1 MDDRM
6 VKKSKRGE
14 SEREDKAAGR
24 HEEERQT
31 ER

>member
-1 MDDRM
+1 MDD
-6 VKKSKRGE
+6 KKKQRGE
-14 SEREDKAAGR
+14 TKRENKAAGR